1 MSAPAL
7 GAPGSAP
14 APCAAA
20 CWADAA
26 LAAALFAVDPK
37 SAGGLVVR
45 AAPGPLRDR
54 FLSQMRGLMPTMAA
68 WRRVPP
74 DTGDDRLLGGL
85 DLAATLAAGRL
96 VGAQGILAEADGGV
110 LVLPMA
116 ERATP
121 GFAARLGL
129 ALDGALLTPRH
140 GNAYVARVGVVALD
154 EGVAPDERPPAALRD
169 RLAFPVGL
177 DGIGRGEALDPTCA
191 RDQVAAARALLPRV
205 GVPDD
210 LARALCAAALALG
223 VVSLRTSLQA
233 VAAARAAAALAGRDR
248 AIEADAADAVRLVL
262 APRALAP
269 AEAPQPSPDEPLP
282 PPNQDPSTLGAMD
295 DVVLAAAEA
304 VLPAGLL
311 AQLQQQG
318 AKRQRVASL
327 GKSGQQRLSAR
338 RGRAIGARRG
348 DPRSG
353 ARLNLVET
361 LRAAAPWQAVRR
373 RDAAADPARIAVR
386 RDDFRVTR
394 FQQRSETATI
404 FVVDASGSSAVQRL
418 AEAKGA
424 VELMLADCYARRDA
438 VALLAFRGRGAEL
451 LLPPTRSLA
460 RAKRCLAEL
469 PGGGGTPLASGID
482 AAGALADTARRK
494 GQTPI
499 VILLTD
505 GRANIA
511 RDGTAG
517 RAKAEQDCAAAARA
531 FGDAAFEALL
541 VDTGAQPQPA
551 TRRLADA
558 MRARYLPLPRADA
571 PALYRAI
578 RSGIGAAR

>member
-1 MSAPAL
+1 MSAA
-7 GAPGSAP
+7 APG
-14 APCAAA
+14 AAS

-26 LAAALFAVDPK
+26 RAAALFAVDPK
-37 SAGGLVVR
+37 SSGGILLR

-54 FLSQMRGLMPTMAA
+54 FLSQTRDLLPAMAA

-74 DTGDDRLLGGL
+74 ETGDDRLVGGL
-85 DLAATLAAGRL
+85 DLAATLAAGRP

-129 ALDGALLTPRH
+129 VLDGALLTPRH
-140 GNAYVARVGVVALD
+140 GNAYVARVGVMALD
-154 EGVAPDERPPAALRD
+154 EGAAPDEHPPVALSD
-169 RLAFPVGL
+169 RLAFHVAL
-177 DGIGRGEALDPTCA
+177 DGIGRGQPLDPACS
-191 RDQVAAARALLPRV
+191 REQVAAARSLLPRV
-205 GVPDD
+205 AVPDD

-233 VAAARAAAALAGRDR
+233 VAAARAASALAGRDR

-269 AEAPQPSPDEPLP
+269 AEAPP
-282 PPNQDPSTLGAMD
+282 PPPPEPPPPDRDLSTLGVMD

-318 AKRQRVASL
+318 ARRQRIASV
-327 GKSGQQRLSAR
+327 GKSGQQRQSAR

-353 ARLNLVET
+353 ARLNLIET
-361 LRAAAPWQAVRR
+361 LRAAAPWQRVRR
-373 RDAAADPARIAVR
+373 GDAAADSAADSAADPARIAVR

-404 FVVDASGSSAVQRL
+404 FVVDASGSAAVQRL

-482 AAGALADTARRK
+482 AAGALADAARRR
-494 GQTPI
+494 GQTPV

-505 GRANIA
+505 GRANVA
-511 RDGTAG
+511 RDGVAG

-531 FGDAAFEALL
+531 FGDTAIEALL

-578 RSGIGAAR
+578 RSGIGPAR

>member
-1 MSAPAL
+1 MSAPA
-7 GAPGSAP
+7 PGP
-14 APCAAA
+14 AAG
-20 CWADAA
+20 WADAA
-26 LAAALFAVDPK
+26 LAAALFAVDPG
-37 SAGGLVVR
+37 SLGGIVLR
-45 AAPGPLRDR
+45 ATAGPLRDR
-54 FLSQMRGLMPTMAA
+54 FVSQVRALFPATAA

-74 DTGDDRLLGGL
+74 ETGDDRLLGGL
-85 DLAATLAAGRL
+85 DLAATLAAGRP
-96 VGAQGILAEADGGV
+96 VGAPGILAEADGGV

-121 GFAARLGL
+121 GFAARLGI

-140 GNAYVARVGVVALD
+140 GNAYVARVGVLALD
-154 EGVAPDERPPAALRD
+154 EGVEPGERPPAALSD
-169 RLAFPVGL
+169 RLAFHVAL
-177 DGIGRGEALDPTCA
+177 EAIGRGDALAPDCS
-191 RDQVAAARALLPRV
+191 RDRILAARALLPRV
-205 GVPDD
+205 AVPDE

-223 VVSLRTSLQA
+223 VASLRASLQ
-233 VAAARAAAALAGRDR
+233 VLAAAKAAAALAGRDR
-248 AIEADAADAVRLVL
+248 VSETDAADAVRLVL
-262 APRALAP
+262 APRAVAP
-269 AEAPQPSPDEPLP
+269 AEAPP
-282 PPNQDPSTLGAMD
+282 PPSEEPPPTETDPATLGALD
-295 DVVLAAAEA
+295 DVVLAAAET
-304 VLPAGLL
+304 VLPPGLL
-311 AQLQQQG
+311 AQLQQPG
-318 AKRQRVASL
+318 ARRQRSAAA
-327 GKSGQQRLSAR
+327 GKSGQQRLSAQ

-353 ARLNLVET
+353 ARLDLVET

-373 RDAAADPARIAVR
+373 QAADPGRIAVR

-394 FQQRSETATI
+394 FQQRSETVTI
-404 FVVDASGSSAVQRL
+404 FVVDASGSAAIQRL

-424 VELMLADCYARRDA
+424 VELMLADCYARRDT

-482 AAGALADTARRK
+482 AAGALADAARRK
-494 GQTPI
+494 GRTPI

-505 GRANIA
+505 GRANVA

-517 RAKAEQDCAAAARA
+517 RGQAEQDCAAAARA
-531 FGDAAFEALL
+531 FANAAVDALL

-571 PALYRAI
+571 PALHRAI
-578 RSGIGAAR
+578 RSGIRPAR